1 MSDRFA
7 EARHPTSIAII
18 GQMPGQE
25 FAIAGQFLVDL
36 GPLCFQQPTIVAS
49 LPQLLLTSQAHDLVL
64 IDTPPTVGRRL
75 VGDPH
80 RSDHRR
86 AGRLL

>member
-1 MSDRFA
+1 M
-7 EARHPTSIAII
+7 
-18 GQMPGQE
+18 
-25 FAIAGQFLVDL
+25 
-36 GPLCFQQPTIVAS
+36 
-49 LPQLLLTSQAHDLVL
+49 LTSQAHDLVL